1 MSPDE
6 LAAAGRA
13 LYGERWQ
20 TSLAMDLSISDRT
33 MRRWLVSQM
42 PIPDGFRR
50 ELRQV
55 LIKRFKEIGALIGYL
70 VNPSDMSVIH
80 YPTNAVFSYDDAGDL
95 TLVHSGV
102 VAPGEIALVTAGA
115 VEAVRQERER
125 DKEMAKRFIRASAW
139 WLTHSS
145 YRPVRAPGH
154 ADRLYMSHHGWAVDF
169 GGNSFLVGKAIE
181 RCRTILEQCRDEAA
195 RGQVLSRSDI
205 EARLKK
211 AISGA
216 VANSIG
222 EEYQGYYPITNDDL
236 LKFGAQGIG
245 ADDGAIFMIEESDLQ
260 WDGEVLAAPGRAA
273 AAASET
279 PMIEGVPFNPVFL
292 TSVDELEL
300 SVRSANCLKNDNI
313 GYIGDLVQKSEAEM
327 LRTPNFG
334 RKSLNEIKE
343 VLSHMG
349 LHWGMEIPGWPPE
362 NIEALAKAYAARA
375 ETREGSPINA

>member
-1 MSPDE
+1 MTPDE

-20 TSLAMDLSISDRT
+20 TSLAIDLSISDRT
-33 MRRWLVSQM
+33 MRRWLVSQTL
-42 PIPDGFRR
+42 IPDGFQR

-55 LIKRFKEIGALIGYL
+55 LIRRFREIGALIGYL
-70 VNPSDMSVIH
+70 VNPSDRSVVH
-80 YPTNAVFSYDDAGDL
+80 YPTNAIFRYDDAGDL
-95 TLVHSGV
+95 TLVYSGAV
-102 VAPGEIALVTAGA
+102 SPGDFPLVTAGA
-115 VEAVRQERER
+115 VDAVRQERER
-125 DKEMAKRFIRASAW
+125 DREMAKKFIRASAW

-195 RGQVLSRSDI
+195 AGQVLSRSNV

-211 AISGA
+211 VISGA
-216 VANSIG
+216 VANSSG

-245 ADDGAIFMIEESDLQ
+245 VDDGASFMIDESDLQ
-260 WDGEVLAAPGRAA
+260 WDGNSLSTPRP
-273 AAASET
+273 ASPAMPEMAT
-279 PMIEGVPFNPVFL
+279 IDGAPFNPVFL
-292 TSVDELEL
+292 TVLTELAL
-300 SVRSANCLKNDNI
+300 SVRTENCLKNDNI
-313 GYIGDLVQKSEAEM
+313 LYIGDLLQKSEAEM

-343 VLSHMG
+343 VLAQMG
-349 LHWGMEIPGWPPE
+349 LHLGMEIPGWPPE
-362 NIEALAKAYAARA
+362 NIEALAKAYAARS
-375 ETREGSPINA
+375 EVREYATVQ